1 MESEHARHRSFI
13 GILIMILHRRIL
25 AVFIASVL
33 LAEAGAAWSDAG
45 IVQCVDAAGSIM
57 FTDAACNTAAD
68 AARASSVPQTVS
80 DNIKI
85 SPASVNPRTTK
96 KAPAAKREGESMQN
110 RRSALDASTVRA
122 AKVSLLAMDAASAL
136 IRQQVLARRS
146 ARAENG
152 WALW

>member
-1 MESEHARHRSFI
+1 MF
-13 GILIMILHRRIL
+13 IMILHRRIL

-33 LAEAGAAWSDAG
+33 LAEAGAAWADAG
-45 IVQCVDAAGSIM
+45 IVQCIDAAGSIT

-68 AARASSVPQTVS
+68 AARASNAPQTVS

-85 SPASVNPRTTK
+85 SPATVNPRTTK
-96 KAPAAKREGESMQN
+96 KAHAAKREGESMQN

-122 AKVSLLAMDAASAL
+122 AKVSLLAMDEASAL

-146 ARAENG
+146 ARAESG
-152 WALW
+152 WTFW